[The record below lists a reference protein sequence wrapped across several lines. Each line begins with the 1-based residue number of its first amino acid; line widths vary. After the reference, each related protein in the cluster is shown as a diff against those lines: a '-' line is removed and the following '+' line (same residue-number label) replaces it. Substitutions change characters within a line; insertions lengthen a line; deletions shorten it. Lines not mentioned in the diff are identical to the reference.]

1 MRASGGYC
9 SRLTCASMQVY
20 LVGGAVRD
28 ELLGLPVTERDWVAV
43 GATPADMELEGY
55 RPVGREFPV
64 FLHPATSEEYA
75 LARHERKTGPGYRGF
90 ETQYSPQVTLEE
102 DLLRRDLTI
111 NAMARGPDGELIDP
125 YGGQDDL
132 QARLLRH
139 VSPAFVEDP
148 VRVLRVARF
157 AARFTDLGFQ
167 VAAET
172 RALMQTMVDN
182 GEVAA
187 LVPERVWREMERALK
202 ESRPEIFFDTLWD
215 CGALRVV
222 MPELLW
228 DASSRNSLRAAVP
241 LSEEGNVRYAALTAG
256 SGEPA
261 VEALCERLRTPGPY
275 RELALMCARL
285 KDRIGAAG
293 TLDAAALLE
302 LLESADA
309 LRRPERF
316 ERLLRACAACA
327 GGMLE
332 MEARLREAAAVIAQV
347 TLEREYMAGLRGPS
361 IAAALRNARI
371 ERLTQL
377 QSEWR
382 RS

>member
-1 MRASGGYC
+1 
-9 SRLTCASMQVY
+9 MQVY

-64 FLHPATSEEYA
+64 FLHPQSGEEYA

-90 ETQYSPQVTLEE
+90 ETHYSPQVTLED

-111 NAMARGPDGELIDP
+111 NAMARGPDGVLIDL

-132 QARLLRH
+132 RSRLLRH

-157 AARFTDLGFQ
+157 AARFAELGFH
-167 VAAET
+167 VAPET
-172 RALMQTMVDN
+172 RALMQTMVAN

-187 LVPERVWREMERALK
+187 LVPERVWREMERALQAA
-202 ESRPEIFFDTLWD
+202 RPEVFFDTLQD
-215 CGALRVV
+215 CGALAVV
-222 MPELLW
+222 MPELRW
-228 DASSRNSLRAAVP
+228 GAASRDALRAAVA
-241 LSEEGNVRYAALTAG
+241 LSSEGSVRFAALAAD

-261 VEALCERLRTPGPY
+261 VEALCERLRAPGPY
-275 RELALMCARL
+275 RELAILCARL
-285 KDRIGAAG
+285 KGRIDAAG
-293 TLDAAALLE
+293 DSDAAGLLE

-316 ERLLRACAACA
+316 ERLLRACAAC
-327 GGMLE
+327 GGGQLASE
-332 MEARLREAAAVIAQV
+332 GLLRAAAALAAEV
-347 TLEREYMAGLRGPS
+347 TLEREHMAALRGPG
-361 IAAALRNARI
+361 IAAALRGERI
-371 ERLTQL
+371 ERLAQL